1 MYLHAHTT
9 APDIQMMTQLI
20 GHEKVAFCP
29 QDKTWL
35 YNPRLS
41 LQAVQ
46 SYCDFK
52 DANALLLLAFK
63 PLHLGFLISF

>member
-1 MYLHAHTT
+1 MFLHAHTT

-35 YNPRLS
+35 YN
-41 LQAVQ
+41 
-46 SYCDFK
+46 
-52 DANALLLLAFK
+52 LAFK
-63 PLHLGFLISF
+63 PLHLGFLIVF

>member
-20 GHEKVAFCP
+20 GHEKVAFFL

-52 DANALLLLAFK
+52 DANA
-63 PLHLGFLISF
+63 